1 MVTKDMRRERRMV
14 TLWRPPEFIL
24 SGVRKA
30 RIVDVPPGRLRLLS
44 DDDKPE
50 CALPSN
56 NTRDAQ

>member
-1 MVTKDMRRERRMV
+1 MVA
-14 TLWRPPEFIL
+14 LWRPPEFIL